1 MSLVTELVNAVES
14 APAELKAE
22 AEKIL
27 QKARAEVHTLL
38 SDLHL
43 EEGAVQ
49 AKVETAVSE
58 TADQAAV
65 DVDAAAH
72 NVQDVADESASDVK
86 A

>member
-27 QKARAEVHTLL
+27 QKARAEVHALL

-49 AKVETAVSE
+49 AKVETVASD
-58 TADQAAV
+58 TAAQAAV

-72 NVQDVADESASDVK
+72 NVQDVADEAASDVK